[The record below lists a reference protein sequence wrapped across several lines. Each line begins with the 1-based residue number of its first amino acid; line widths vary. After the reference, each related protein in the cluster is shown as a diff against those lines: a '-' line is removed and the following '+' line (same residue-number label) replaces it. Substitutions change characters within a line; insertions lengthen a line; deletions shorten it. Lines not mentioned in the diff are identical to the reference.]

1 MAFAPT
7 TVAEIYPVTPVEK
20 NLNLPDQCQN
30 HNLRSRHIL
39 CSVLGRGVRSAGA
52 LPSKLKLQGIRASPL
67 EGQGSSIKG
76 CREGEIVMTVIIASI
91 LGILGIAA
99 LIGLIIVARQEII
112 CFRRKD
118 WLSALFGVGLMLS
131 CLLVSLACFVGV
143 RFVI

>member
-1 MAFAPT
+1 
-7 TVAEIYPVTPVEK
+7 
-20 NLNLPDQCQN
+20 
-30 HNLRSRHIL
+30 
-39 CSVLGRGVRSAGA
+39 
-52 LPSKLKLQGIRASPL
+52 
-67 EGQGSSIKG
+67 
-76 CREGEIVMTVIIASI
+76 MTVIIASI